1 MKAPQIA
8 VVLLVGFAFLLIV
21 VVALIAPGDRLSA
34 LSGRNRNYSPAELG
48 TSREDK
54 VDKECEETWEFAKA
68 RAAREQDPDRRR
80 QMEEIIARVPEFRA
94 GCRR

>member
-21 VVALIAPGDRLSA
+21 VVVLIAPGARLSA
-34 LSGRNRNYSPAELG
+34 PSGTNRNYFPAVPS

-54 VDKECEETWEFAKA
+54 VDKECEERWAFAKA
-68 RAAREQDPDRRR
+68 KAAREQDPDRRR